1 MRAPTRVRYNRPKG
15 TSTLP
20 GTSRKRQSLIGND
33 MHSRASA
40 TAFKCATSIF
50 LSGNEFRLQDASFRS
65 VFTRQRKRRRA
76 PALQRGTPGC
86 AGRGRGK
93 QRPYEGTKS
102 RFPACGRQARRVA
115 PPFAKHTQGSRAGG
129 MTMAGVEVDEP
140 RATQKPHVSSRKTRA
155 NGT

>member
-1 MRAPTRVRYNRPKG
+1 MSFVCKTRVFGAFSHGSESGVEPPHSKGERPAA
-15 TSTLP
+15 P
-20 GTSRKRQSLIGND
+20 G
-33 MHSRASA
+33 
-40 TAFKCATSIF
+40 
-50 LSGNEFRLQDASFRS
+50 
-65 VFTRQRKRRRA
+65 
-76 PALQRGTPGC
+76 
-86 AGRGRGK
+86 AGSGK